1 MEHSSGTNTDARKTL
16 DRLRELLG
24 PVHGE
29 AAAALGE
36 LAALI
41 EAGAE
46 ARAVSE
52 HFNEMLSHS
61 SAVHYRLNVAED
73 RYDYISPS
81 ITELTG
87 IPRERFLRM
96 RVEDVIGLF
105 HLQDLE
111 GLMRAV
117 ERIAPEGPGR
127 VPLAYEYRLRD
138 SQGRWRWCSDH
149 ATYFFDGSGHVTVVV
164 GTVVDITRQREA
176 EAALRESEQRYRL
189 LAANSEDAIA
199 IFDLDMR
206 LTYASPSVE
215 RLMGWPPETLTT
227 MRFEDFMT
235 EQTLR
240 IAKEGFGRRLA
251 LERAGTPLIGSQRN
265 EMLFRT
271 KAGGTVWTECVTT
284 PLRDEQGGL
293 KGVLVVARDIGKR
306 KEAQEALAREE
317 AKYRLLVENQTD
329 LVVKVDTK
337 GRFLYVSPT
346 YCRTFGKGEEEFL
359 QGTFMPQVHPDDLPG
374 TLAAMEALYVPP
386 HSAVMEQRCNTVEG
400 WRWFSWTDTAVL
412 DESGRVAEIIGV
424 GRDVTEKK
432 AMEAALL
439 AAKEQA
445 EAANR
450 AKDEFLANMSHEIR
464 NPLNAVLGL
473 ADLMLLDALSP
484 AQRERATLLKNS
496 GSTLLGIINEIL
508 DFSKIEAGNVV
519 LERERF
525 DPAALVAELCHEQR
539 VLADEKNVEL
549 RLSLD
554 PRLPN
559 EVVGDGGK
567 VRQILLNLV
576 GNAIKFTDEGFVEVI
591 AKIRERDGSGPR
603 LLFAVAD
610 SGIGIPK
617 DKQDI
622 VFESFR
628 QVDSGLRKRH
638 AGTGLGLAICKRLTA
653 MLGGNIWLESEPGQG
668 SIFCFTVPVEDAGDR
683 ETGVPGGSFA
693 AGTPSLTVLV
703 VDDDWVNRRFTCQLL
718 QRHGHGVVEAGNGLV
733 ALERLRQGGVDMVLL
748 DMQMPVMDGIT
759 AARAIRRGA
768 VIGMEGVPIIGLTAY
783 ASGEDRQR
791 FLAAGVNDCLAKPL
805 RMDRLL
811 TAMHDLFAGRTA
823 PAAKEGAKAP
833 DENEAGQELLDELL
847 VADHLQYGSKSFA
860 ELLDA
865 FESDARGHLAG
876 VSSGSATDEGDKAA
890 ACLHLLAG
898 GAAVIGARALWRR
911 CCELERAARAGNVPS
926 PGETGALAGLLV
938 ESLEALRARL

>member
-1 MEHSSGTNTDARKTL
+1 MEQSGTNSDARKTL

-29 AAAALGE
+29 AAAALDD
-36 LAALI
+36 LAALV
-41 EAGAE
+41 EVGAE

-52 HFNEMLSHS
+52 HFHEMLTHS
-61 SAVHYRLNVAED
+61 STVHYRLNVAQD
-73 RYDYISPS
+73 RYDYVSPS

-96 RVEDVIGLF
+96 RMEEVVELF
-105 HLQDLE
+105 HPQDFA
-111 GLMRAV
+111 GLMQAV
-117 ERIAPEGPGR
+117 EQVAPKGPGR
-127 VPLAYEYRLRD
+127 VPVAHEYRVRD

-149 ATYFFDGSGHVTVVV
+149 ATYFFDDFGHVTAVV

-215 RLMGWPPETLTT
+215 RLMGWPPETLLA

-235 EQTLR
+235 DQALQVAR
-240 IAKEGFGRRLA
+240 EGFGRRMA
-251 LERAGTPLIGSQRN
+251 MERAGTPLVGSQRN

-271 KAGGTVWTECVTT
+271 KAGSTVWTECVTT
-284 PLRDEQGGL
+284 PLRDEQGRL

-337 GRFLYVSPT
+337 GRFLYVSPS
-346 YCRTFGKGEEEFL
+346 YCRAFGKSEEELL
-359 QGTFMPQVHPDDLPG
+359 QGTFMPQVHPEDLPE
-374 TLAAMEALYVPP
+374 TLAAMEALYEPP
-386 HSAVMEQRCNTVEG
+386 HSAVMEQRCNTVDG

-412 DESGRVAEIIGV
+412 DESGQVSAIIGV

-432 AMEAALL
+432 VMEAALL

-445 EAANR
+445 EAASR

-473 ADLMLLDALSP
+473 ADLMLLDDLSA

-519 LERERF
+519 LELERF
-525 DPAALVAELCHEQR
+525 DPVALVSGLCAEQR
-539 VLADEKNVEL
+539 VLADEKDVEL
-549 RLSLD
+549 RLSID
-554 PRLPN
+554 PRLPR

-591 AKIRERDGSGPR
+591 AKVQERDGSAAR

-617 DKQDI
+617 DKQDA

-653 MLGGNIWLESEPGQG
+653 MLGGDIWLESEPGQG
-668 SIFCFTVPVEDAGDR
+668 SIFCFAVPVE
-683 ETGVPGGSFA
+683 GVSAVENGSSIGPFPA
-693 AGTPSLTVLV
+693 DMPSMTVLV

-718 QRHGHGVVEAGNGLV
+718 QRHGHGVIEAGNGLA
-733 ALERLRQGGVDMVLL
+733 ALEKLRQGGVDMVLL

-759 AARAIRRGA
+759 ATRAIRGGA
-768 VIGMEGVPIIGLTAY
+768 VRSMAQVPIIGLTAY
-783 ASGEDRQR
+783 AASEDRQR
-791 FLAAGVNDCLAKPL
+791 FLAAGVNACLAKPL
-805 RMDRLL
+805 RMERLL
-811 TAMHDLFAGRTA
+811 AVMRDLFAGQSVT
-823 PAAKEGAKAP
+823 EGDVEAQ
-833 DENEAGQELLDELL
+833 DENGQGQEFLDERL
-847 VADHLQYGSKSFA
+847 VADHLHYGRESFA

-865 FESDARGHLAG
+865 FESDARAHLAG
-876 VSSGSATDEGDKAA
+876 MSPGSAAA
-890 ACLHLLAG
+890 SDGGAATSLHLLAG
-898 GAAVIGARALWRR
+898 GAAVVGARALWRR
-911 CCELERAARAGNVPS
+911 CCELECAARAGNVPAA
-926 PGETGALAGLLV
+926 GETGALADLLRK
-938 ESLEALRARL
+938 SLKALRARL